1 MLNCLPKGEKLVTE
15 ERIQSGSA
23 AVYPIAASFSLSC
36 TCHSFV
42 PLIAAFLL
50 DAGSEDVQG
59 RRCFGGEG

>member
-1 MLNCLPKGEKLVTE
+1 MLNCFPKGAKLVIE

-36 TCHSFV
+36 TCHSLV
-42 PLIAAFLL
+42 PLTAASLL
-50 DAGSEDVQG
+50 DAGSEDEQR